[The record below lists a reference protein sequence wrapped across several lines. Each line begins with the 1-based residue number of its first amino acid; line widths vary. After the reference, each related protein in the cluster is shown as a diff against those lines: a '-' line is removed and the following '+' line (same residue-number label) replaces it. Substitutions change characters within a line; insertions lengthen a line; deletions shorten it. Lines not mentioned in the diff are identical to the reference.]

1 MKKIIYNIAIVLA
14 ASCLFASCEDDNY
27 DEPNSGIKGRFIDA
41 ETSEVVPMPHS
52 GKILARLSCLN
63 AFNGFFHVDAN
74 YFDIVLDVRTSVR
87 NNERGT

>member
-1 MKKIIYNIAIVLA
+1 MGKTRYFGGH
-14 ASCLFASCEDDNY
+14 FAR
-27 DEPNSGIKGRFIDA
+27 KLR
-41 ETSEVVPMPHS
+41 ETQRNLQGKPVEIGDISFLKMRHS

-63 AFNGFFHVDAN
+63 AFIGFFHVDAN